1 MEWKKSKNGKHATGS
16 FSCMLWYTRLL
27 STYKEGVLS
36 PEWKIQLV
44 NPFRVKFFS
53 LIIPMPIIVSFK
65 EICSCTSSTYSLII
79 VCSEFTN

>member
-1 MEWKKSKNGKHATGS
+1 MGWKKSKNGKHATGS

-27 STYKEGVLS
+27 PTCREGVLS

-53 LIIPMPIIVSFK
+53 LIIPIPIMVSFK
-65 EICSCTSSTYSLII
+65 EICSCTSSTNSLIF
-79 VCSEFTN
+79 VYSEFIN

>member
-27 STYKEGVLS
+27 PTYKEGVLS

-65 EICSCTSSTYSLII
+65 EICSCTSSTNSLII

>member
-1 MEWKKSKNGKHATGS
+1 MEWKKSKNGKHATDS

-27 STYKEGVLS
+27 PTCREVVLS

-53 LIIPMPIIVSFK
+53 LIIPIPMIVAFK